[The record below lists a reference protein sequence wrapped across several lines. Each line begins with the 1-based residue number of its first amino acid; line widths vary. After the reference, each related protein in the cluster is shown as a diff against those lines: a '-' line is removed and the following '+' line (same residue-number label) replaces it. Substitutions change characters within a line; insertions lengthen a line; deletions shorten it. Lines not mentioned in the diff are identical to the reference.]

1 MLEILVVL
9 TRKQVE
15 RRTATAATALQAIFV
30 SINVDQEWISR
41 GICAFLAQSHK
52 NCRMVTSPENW
63 RQTTKLE
70 GMLPLPLRPNTRD
83 FTQMSTTP
91 LGHTWRLLLWRNQ
104 SHSQACCHPREKILN
119 MTSRQ
124 VSSLPARDVV
134 IWFFTREESDHY
146 ITCKKAKVLLS
157 NWKIVTEQLT
167 GVPSIPMSV
176 RQLDRIPLTSMMQ
189 QHQKI
194 LQIMSNGKFKCTS
207 EMFSQIMEC
216 FCVTPYSIFCKCSLT
231 A

>member
-1 MLEILVVL
+1 MCLPCAESQELPNGDITGKLKANNEI
-9 TRKQVE
+9 
-15 RRTATAATALQAIFV
+15 RRDAATAAAAKYERLY
-30 SINVDQEWISR
+30 SNVDNSIRAHVKALAVAKPIS
-41 GICAFLAQSHK
+41 QS
-52 NCRMVTSPENW
+52 S
-63 RQTTKLE
+63 L
-70 GMLPLPLRPNTRD
+70 LPSTR
-83 FTQMSTTP
+83 
-91 LGHTWRLLLWRNQ
+91 
-104 SHSQACCHPREKILN
+104 KILN

-194 LQIMSNGKFKCTS
+194 LQIMSNGKFNCTS